1 MIKLV
6 CDDNMKMDI
15 NYAYSSFLK
24 AIENL
29 QAVGNIVEYKNQK
42 PQEFSSLMLAIAT
55 FYTYIQR
62 HSTESEEIYSNS
74 KQIIIN
80 TLSSYPELEGL
91 KNTLLID
98 TL

>member
-1 MIKLV
+1 
-6 CDDNMKMDI
+6 MKMDI

-29 QAVGNIVEYKNQK
+29 QAVGNIVEYKNQH
-42 PQEFSSLMLAIAT
+42 PHEFSSLMLTIGT
-55 FYTYIQR
+55 LYTYIQR
-62 HSTESEEIYSNS
+62 HSNESAEIYSNS
-74 KQIIIN
+74 RQIIIN
-80 TLSSYPELEGL
+80 TLSKYPELEGL